1 MTFAERVLAIL
12 NETISE
18 LIENADEVPE
28 SVRLLIE
35 EDLDTMGEEGVEA
48 VANILFAVLL
58 YPMIYGGPDG
68 PDPAIEEALA
78 NSPQRVGLE
87 KALAS
92 VDDFGRDAEIAGDV
106 GPRFSNL
113 LSYIILRLTN
123 PMKGILWSPQRDEE
137 HILDLSESNEEGEGL
152 LEDGPLSK
160 EDVVRSLQA
169 EGVTAET
176 YQDFCDT
183 FTMYFNQM
191 HDLETISGLLP
202 GLEVAHKGEGVF
214 HVTVEW

>member
-12 NETISE
+12 NEDISE
-18 LIENADEVPE
+18 MIENADEVPE

-68 PDPAIEEALA
+68 PDPAMEDAIA

-87 KALAS
+87 KAVAA
-92 VDDFGRDAEIAGDV
+92 VDDFGRDAENAGEV
-106 GPRFSNL
+106 GPTVSNF

-137 HILDLSESNEEGEGL
+137 HILDLSETDSEASEGIWG
-152 LEDGPLSK
+152 K